1 MKPSVASLSDGS
13 FVVTWESHNQDGSSN
28 GIYGQRY
35 DSSGAA
41 AGDEFKINTYTTS
54 SQEFSSVTSLGQGAF
69 VVTWSS
75 DGQDG
80 SSNGIYGQRYDSS
93 GAAAGNEFQVNSY
106 TMQNQ
111 MDPAVAGLSDGS
123 FVVTWESY
131 NQDGSSNGIYG
142 QRYDSSGAA
151 AGVEEARL
159 GYTTQGQGG
168 PAVAGL
174 SDGSFVV
181 TWSSDG
187 QDGSSNGIY
196 GQRYDSSGAAAGDEF
211 KINTYTTSSQEFS
224 SVTSLGQ
231 GAFVVTWSSD
241 GQDGSSKGIYGQRY
255 DSSGAAAG
263 DEFKINTYTTSSQ
276 EFSSVTSLGQG
287 AFVVTWSSDGQD
299 GSSKGIYGQRYDSSG
314 ASDDSFRPF
323 H

>member
-1 MKPSVASLSDGS
+1 MTNLNFQVNTYTAQAHDLSHPSATGLSDGNFVVTWQSPGQDGTYYSIYGQRYDSSGVAAGDEFKINTYGNTVGYNGYQMKPSVASLSDGS
-13 FVVTWESHNQDGSSN
+13 FVVTWESHNQDGDSY

-41 AGDEFKINTYTTS
+41 AGDEFKINTYTSGTQQHS
-54 SQEFSSVTSLGQGAF
+54 EVASLSDGGF
-69 VVTWSS
+69 VVTWMSMDS
-75 DGQDG
+75 RADMRD
-80 SSNGIYGQRYDSS
+80 IYGQRYDSS

-131 NQDGSSNGIYG
+131 NQDGDFYGIYG

-151 AGVEEARL
+151 AGVEFQVNS
-159 GYTTQGQGG
+159 YTTQGQGG

-224 SVTSLGQ
+224 SVTSIKSPVCL
-231 GAFVVTWSSD
+231 S
-241 GQDGSSKGIYGQRY
+241 
-255 DSSGAAAG
+255 
-263 DEFKINTYTTSSQ
+263 
-276 EFSSVTSLGQG
+276 
-287 AFVVTWSSDGQD
+287 
-299 GSSKGIYGQRYDSSG
+299 
-314 ASDDSFRPF
+314 AS
-323 H
+323 

>member
-1 MKPSVASLSDGS
+1 MTNLNFQVNTYTAQAHDLSHPSATGLSDGNFVVTWQSPGQDGTYYSIYGQRYDSLGVAAGDEFKINTYGNTVGYNGYQMKPSVASLSDGS
-13 FVVTWESHNQDGSSN
+13 FVVTWESHNQDGDSY

-41 AGDEFKINTYTTS
+41 AGDEFKINTYTSGTQQHS
-54 SQEFSSVTSLGQGAF
+54 EVASLSDGGF
-69 VVTWSS
+69 VVTWMSM
-75 DGQDG
+75 
-80 SSNGIYGQRYDSS
+80 DSR
-93 GAAAGNEFQVNSY
+93 AD
-106 TMQNQ
+106 MR
-111 MDPAVAGLSDGS
+111 D
-123 FVVTWESY
+123 
-131 NQDGSSNGIYG
+131 IYG

-151 AGVEEARL
+151 AGVEFQVNS
-159 GYTTQGQGG
+159 YTTQGQGG

-231 GAFVVTWSSD
+231 GEPPLVCRRL
-241 GQDGSSKGIYGQRY
+241 I
-255 DSSGAAAG
+255 
-263 DEFKINTYTTSSQ
+263 TSSHATI
-276 EFSSVTSLGQG
+276 SNALNC
-287 AFVVTWSSDGQD
+287 A
-299 GSSKGIYGQRYDSSG
+299 
-314 ASDDSFRPF
+314 
-323 H
+323 